1 MPETATNVSGSEMS
15 LFTYVF
21 DCAFECSQV
30 DFEAAW
36 KNAPKLVEKAAPKG
50 FETVSEVPTELID
63 DSWPADKGTQF
74 VTIAISRAGAD
85 RLRVEVRTT
94 HE

>member
-1 MPETATNVSGSEMS
+1 MPKTATNVSGSEMS

-30 DFEAAW
+30 EFEAAL
-36 KNAPKLVEKAAPKG
+36 KNAPKLVEETVLKG
-50 FETVSEVPTELID
+50 FDTVSEAPTELIA
-63 DSWPADKGTQF
+63 DSWTEDKGTQF
-74 VTIAISRAGAD
+74 VNISISRAGAD